1 MHLSGASVTT
11 IDVRAAATQSEL
23 DHAAVDRFLRLAV
36 QGLVPMF
43 DQHKQLFCSK
53 LKKTEQGMV
62 QEGLSHRYTM
72 MTLMGL
78 HRFEQSGMDSP
89 FDLDAILKPLLSDL
103 SWIDNLGDL
112 GVLLWLCGTVCP
124 ERFALLESRLQL
136 DTALSRFRGGKQGA
150 TMELAWY
157 LTGLSYCALAHPQ
170 NRKRLEPVAFE
181 TYRRLTQNQG
191 GRGFFGHQ
199 STFSSLVGMVR
210 GRIGS
215 FADQVYPL
223 YGMAQFSKAFQHE
236 ESAIRALKCATGI
249 CEEQGPN
256 GQWWWHYDSVGGRVV
271 DGYPVFS
278 VHQHA
283 MGPMTLFGLGKVVN
297 QNFGKWIYKGL
308 RWIKSNNELRYDMES
323 ASAGVIW
330 RCIFR
335 SHRSGSRYVKAAFG
349 RYSDTVQHENAGDL
363 SILYECRPYELGWL
377 LYAFP
382 GRDRQNWNPA
392 AFASRTQPAGKN

>member
-1 MHLSGASVTT
+1 MTT
-11 IDVRAAATQSEL
+11 IDGRAAATQSEL

-43 DQHKQLFCSK
+43 DQHKQLFCYK

-124 ERFALLESRLQL
+124 ERFASLESRLQL
-136 DTALSRFRGGKQGA
+136 DTALSRFRGGKQGT

-181 TYRRLTQNQG
+181 TYRRLIQNQG

-223 YGMAQFSKAFQHE
+223 YGMAQFSKVFGHE

-249 CEEQGPN
+249 CEEQGPK
-256 GQWWWHYDSVGGRVV
+256 GQWWWHYDAPSGRVA
-271 DGYPVFS
+271 DGYPVYS

-283 MGPMTLFGLGKVVN
+283 MGPMTLFGLGDAT
-297 QNFGKWIYKGL
+297 QQDFSPWIRKGL
-308 RWIKSNNELRYDMES
+308 EWINSNNEMKFDMEDRQHR
-323 ASAGVIW
+323 VIW
-330 RCIFR
+330 RCVYR
-335 SHRSGSRYVKAAFG
+335 SRRSLARYLKAGVGSYADSVEHNRA
-349 RYSDTVQHENAGDL
+349 EDL
-363 SILYECRPYELGWL
+363 KVLFECRPYELGWL
-377 LYAFP
+377 LYAFANR
-382 GRDRQNWNPA
+382 GMESN
-392 AFASRTQPAGKN
+392 SRLSAVARL